1 MSGNQ
6 IERLIDN
13 RVRQTG
19 RNEKKE
25 SDKERKKRKK
35 LSGSEC
41 VTMMSPNWLLAD
53 CFRSVREWSL

>member
-25 SDKERKKRKK
+25 SDKERKKRKQGIYLLVFYIMYQK
-35 LSGSEC
+35 NKRILS
-41 VTMMSPNWLLAD
+41 VY
-53 CFRSVREWSL
+53 